1 MSRPAWSHP
10 VEFRVAIIARMDRAG
25 ASVSVSE
32 RAPRVPTTERRR
44 RWTPVSALEF
54 VGCDSC
60 RMTLAEYEAYP
71 EDGRKIEFF
80 DSEAG
85 LAWMVSEPETLAH
98 ADAGSRLVELVHEIA
113 MVRGSPVRCSGA
125 GGLRLL
131 DPDAGQ
137 VRAIHPDQMVFLHP
151 ERLDPAHR
159 SFLRVGQDV
168 HPDVV
173 LEVDHTRDTRR
184 DKLALYEEWG
194 FPELWVE
201 VPDAYIPSR
210 PRGLRPE
217 VRIYQLRGERYVESG
232 TSRAFPGWR
241 AEEIHEALNEPVLSA
256 GMRAV
261 LMRVGLALGEREGTG
276 PDDDALLASV
286 RTAGRAEGRAEGH
299 AELLRAFLAARGIAP
314 PPGFPSAEQR
324 AALAATSEADTVA
337 AALSADDFAD
347 FLARLGIP

>member
-1 MSRPAWSHP
+1 
-10 VEFRVAIIARMDRAG
+10 MDRVG
-25 ASVSVSE
+25 ASPSVVE
-32 RAPRVPTTERRR
+32 PAPRVPAPAGTR

-60 RMTLAEYEAYP
+60 RMTLAEYEDYP

-85 LAWMVSEPETLAH
+85 LAWMAREPETLAH
-98 ADAGSRLVELVHEIA
+98 SEPGARLVELVHEIA

-131 DPDAGQ
+131 DPAAGQ

-151 ERLDPAHR
+151 GRLDPAPR
-159 SFLRVGQDV
+159 SFVRVGQDV
-168 HPDVV
+168 YPDVV

-201 VPDAYIPSR
+201 VPDAYIASR

-217 VRIYQLRGERYVESG
+217 LRIYALREDRYVESG

-241 AEEIHEALNEPVLSA
+241 ADEIHEALNEPVVSA
-256 GMRAV
+256 GTRAV
-261 LMRVGLALGEREGTG
+261 LKRVGLALGEREGTG
-276 PDDDALLASV
+276 PEDDVLLGSV
-286 RTAGRAEGRAEGH
+286 LAEGRAEGRAE
-299 AELLRAFLAARGIAP
+299 LLRAFLVARGIAVP
-314 PPGFPSAEQR
+314 ASFPSARQL

-337 AALSADDFAD
+337 AAVSADDFAG
-347 FLARLGIP
+347 FLARLGIS